1 MTSMLSSR
9 QRGAVRLAWRFIA
22 PYRGRV
28 LGALL
33 ALLFTAAI
41 TLSMG
46 QGIKLLVDQ
55 GLATQS
61 PAALRHS
68 LLLFFVLVLA
78 LAFGTYTR
86 FYLVSWIGE
95 RVVADIRRRVFDHLI
110 ELHPGFYESN
120 RSSEIQSRL
129 TADTTLLQSVIGSS
143 LSMAL
148 RNLIMLIGG
157 SILLVVTN
165 PKLSGIVLLALPLV
179 VAPILLFGRRVRAL
193 SRQSQDRVA
202 DVGSYVGEVLGQI
215 KTVQAYN
222 HQDEDK
228 RRFGE
233 SAEAAFDV
241 ARKRIAQRSWL
252 ITVVIVLVLGAVG
265 VMLWVGGMD
274 VIAGRIS
281 GGELAAFV
289 FYSLIV
295 GSSFGTLSE
304 VIGELQRAAGAAER
318 IGELLRSRNAIV
330 APERPQ
336 PLQRPVQG
344 RIELQGVRFAYP
356 SRADSYAIDGVDLQV
371 AAGETLALVGPS
383 GAGKS
388 TLFDLLLRFFDPQQ
402 GRILIDGVPIDQLDP
417 RELRACF
424 ALVSQTPALF
434 YGSIEDNIRYG
445 RLDASQAEVE
455 AAARAAHAHEFIQ
468 RLPQGYQTHLGEAG
482 LGLSGG
488 QRQRLAI
495 ARALLADAPILLLD
509 EATSALDAESEH
521 LIQQALPSLMA
532 GRTTLVIAHRLAT
545 VKQADRIAVIE
556 RGRLAAI
563 GRHWPACRADRQ
575 QRAVCAPGRA
585 AVRQLALRL
594 DGGGGAGRGDDD
606 RRHGQPLPPEQLL
619 AEEDQATERGDRRL
633 QAHQH
638 AEGTRGHACQGDHF
652 QAVRQRR

>member
-1 MTSMLSSR
+1 MPSILSSR
-9 QRGAVRLAWRFIA
+9 QRNALRMAWRFVA
-22 PYRGRV
+22 PYRWQMI
-28 LGALL
+28 GALL
-33 ALLFTAAI
+33 ALMFTAAI

-61 PAALRHS
+61 AQALQQS
-68 LLLFFVLVLA
+68 IGLFFVLVLA
-78 LAFGTYTR
+78 LAIGTFSR
-86 FYLVSWIGE
+86 FYLVSWLGE
-95 RVVADIRRRVFDHLI
+95 RVVADIRKRVFDHLI
-110 ELHPGFYESN
+110 DLHPGFYESN

-157 SILLVVTN
+157 SVLLVVTN

-179 VAPILLFGRRVRAL
+179 VAPILIFGRRVRAL

-222 HQDEDK
+222 HQNEDK
-228 RRFGE
+228 RRFGL
-233 SAEAAFDV
+233 SAEAAFDT
-241 ARKRIAQRSWL
+241 ARKRIAQRAWL

-295 GSSFGTLSE
+295 GGSFGTLSE

-318 IGELLRSRNAIV
+318 IGELLQARNEIT
-330 APERPQ
+330 P
-336 PLQRPVQG
+336 PLADGLQLVRPVQG
-344 RIELQGVRFAYP
+344 RIELQGLRFAYP
-356 SRADSYAIDGVDLQV
+356 SRPGSFAVDGIDLQV
-371 AAGETLALVGPS
+371 APGETLALVGPS

-402 GRILIDGVPIDQLDP
+402 GRILIDGQSIERLDP
-417 RELRACF
+417 LALRSCF
-424 ALVSQTPALF
+424 ALVSQNPALF
-434 YGSIEDNIRYG
+434 FGTVEDNIRYG
-445 RLDASQAEVE
+445 RTNASHAEVE
-455 AAARAAHAHEFIQ
+455 AAARAAHAHEFILK
-468 RLPQGYQTHLGEAG
+468 LPEGYQTHLGDAG

-495 ARALLADAPILLLD
+495 ARALLVDAPILLLD

-521 LIQQALPSLMA
+521 LIQQALPRLMA

-545 VKQADRIAVIE
+545 VKSADRIAVIE
-556 RGRLAAI
+556 QGKLVAIGKHAELVASSPLYARLA
-563 GRHWPACRADRQ
+563 
-575 QRAVCAPGRA
+575 
-585 AVRQLALRL
+585 
-594 DGGGGAGRGDDD
+594 
-606 RRHGQPLPPEQLL
+606 E
-619 AEEDQATERGDRRL
+619 L
-633 QAHQH
+633 QFNTDSV
-638 AEGTRGHACQGDHF
+638 ET
-652 QAVRQRR
+652 V

>member
-1 MTSMLSSR
+1 MISMLSSR
-9 QRGAVRLAWRFIA
+9 QRGALRLAWRFIA

-28 LGALL
+28 LGVLL

-61 PAALRHS
+61 PAALRQS

-157 SILLVVTN
+157 SVLLVITN

-222 HQDEDK
+222 HQNEDK

-281 GGELAAFV
+281 GGDLAAFV

-318 IGELLRSRNAIV
+318 IGELLSAGNAIV
-330 APERPQ
+330 APEQPQ
-336 PLQRPVQG
+336 HLAQPVQG

-356 SRADSYAIDGVDLQV
+356 SRSDSYAIDGIDLQV

-388 TLFDLLLRFFDPQQ
+388 TLFDLLLRFFDPQS
-402 GRILIDGVPIDQLDP
+402 GRILIDGVPIDQLAP

-424 ALVSQTPALF
+424 ALVSQNPALF
-434 YGSIEDNIRYG
+434 FGSVEDNIRYG
-445 RLDASQAEVE
+445 RLEASQAEVE

-556 RGRLAAI
+556 QGRLAAI
-563 GRHWPACRADRQ
+563 GS
-575 QRAVCAPGRA
+575 
-585 AVRQLALRL
+585 
-594 DGGGGAGRGDDD
+594 
-606 RRHGQPLPPEQLL
+606 
-619 AEEDQATERGDRRL
+619 
-633 QAHQH
+633 H
-638 AEGTRGHACQGDHF
+638 AELIESSPLYARLAKLQFGR
-652 QAVRQRR
+652 